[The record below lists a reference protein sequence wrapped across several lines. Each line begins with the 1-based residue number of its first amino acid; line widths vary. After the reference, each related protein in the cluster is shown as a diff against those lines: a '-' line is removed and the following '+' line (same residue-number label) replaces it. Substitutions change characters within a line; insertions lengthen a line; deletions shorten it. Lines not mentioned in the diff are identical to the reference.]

1 MKITISLS
9 EERARDLE
17 LAIRF
22 LYTGCTNAT
31 ARNPEGIKTLS
42 EANMKALK
50 ITPERVKKLLAVGQ
64 VLKSKIE
71 NARVIEKQLN
81 NN

>member
-9 EERARDLE
+9 EERAHDLE

-22 LYTGCTNAT
+22 LYAGCTEAT
-31 ARNPEGIKTLS
+31 ARNPKGIKTFS
-42 EANMKALK
+42 EANMKVLGM
-50 ITPERVKKLLAVGQ
+50 TPERARKLAAVGQ
-64 VLKSKIE
+64 ILKRKIE
-71 NARVIEKQLN
+71 NAKLINKQLN